1 MVKQNKLVAAR
12 VLGSLFLLA
21 ALAPLAS
28 AQTTQSQPA
37 TAPSLDEPAV
47 LLARLKPAHPRLLIT
62 PEWAARMNQRAE
74 NDPELRGLI
83 DRLVARADALL
94 KVEPVQGD
102 LDRKDKRVYPAHA
115 QVFDRVTLLGVAYHL
130 RKDPR
135 HAQRAIAELM
145 SSAAQKDWNPG
156 HFLTTAIQASA
167 VGMGLD
173 WFDAE
178 LTEEQKATITR
189 SIVENGMK
197 PALECYELRTI
208 GGWWTTCNH
217 NWNQVCNGGLM
228 IAAMSIAER
237 EPKIAGEVFGAAVRR
252 LPVAMARYAPDGAWN
267 EGISYWAYGTSN
279 AVTAIAA
286 LKTATGSEGGITEIP
301 GVELAG
307 LFPLA
312 MAGPTGRMFN
322 FSDGH
327 DAPMN
332 HPCMLWLGE
341 RYGKPAMS
349 EPRLRELRK
358 PGAQAMPLDL
368 LWLPEDWLSPAPPA
382 DLPLGLWM
390 RRADVMTLRTSW
402 TDNQALFVGIKA
414 GSNRAN
420 HSHLDLGSFIFEAL
434 GQRWAN
440 DPGSESYAVPGY
452 FDFKFPWSTRWTYYR
467 VRAEGH
473 NTLVI
478 NPDDKPDQD
487 IAGDAKVVKFDGG
500 DVNKMLTVMDLT
512 KPYVGRA
519 KSVQRGVALLDQ
531 RRLLV
536 RDEVT
541 LAEPDVG
548 RPDGGEVWWFMTTL
562 AQAQVADT
570 GKIATLTL
578 GEQSVEVR
586 LIEPENAVL
595 SVMPAVPLPS
605 SPKPVGQSAN
615 ERLRKLAVHLTGVTK
630 PATIVVLITPS
641 IKGGQALGEPD
652 LAKVVLEKW

>member
-1 MVKQNKLVAAR
+1 MMIKRKLATAMMVL
-12 VLGSLFLLA
+12 LSLQLTHTHV
-21 ALAPLAS
+21 AS
-28 AQTTQSQPA
+28 AQTTQPQPA
-37 TAPSLDEPAV
+37 TSPSLVEPAE
-47 LLARLKPAHPRLLIT
+47 LLKALKPTHPRLLIT
-62 PEWAARMNQRAE
+62 PQWAARMSERAE
-74 NDPELRGLI
+74 KDAALRSLI
-83 DRLVARADALL
+83 DRLVARANDLL

-102 LDRKDKRVYPAHA
+102 LERKDRRVYPAHA
-115 QVFDRVTLLGVAYHL
+115 QVFDRITLLGVVYHL

-178 LTEEQKATITR
+178 LTEEQKAIITR
-189 SIVENGMK
+189 SIVENSMK

-208 GGWWTTCNH
+208 GGWWTTSNH

-267 EGISYWAYGTSN
+267 EGISYWSYGTSN

-286 LKTATGSEGGITEIP
+286 LKSATGSEGGITEIP

-307 LFPLA
+307 NFPLA

-327 DAPMN
+327 DTPLN
-332 HPCMLWLGE
+332 HSCMLWLGE
-341 RYGKPAMS
+341 RYGSPAMS

-368 LWLPEDWLSPAPPA
+368 LWLPEDWLTPAPPVN
-382 DLPLGLWM
+382 LPLALWM

-402 TDNQALFVGIKA
+402 TDNQALFVGIKS
-414 GSNRAN
+414 GTNRAN

-434 GQRWAN
+434 GHRWAS
-440 DPGSESYAVPGY
+440 DPGSESYSVPGY
-452 FDFKFPWSTRWTYYR
+452 FDFKFPWSARWGYYR

-487 IAGDAKVVKFDGG
+487 IAGDAKVVKFEGK
-500 DVNKMLTVMDLT
+500 DVSKMFAVMDLS

-519 KSVQRGVALLDQ
+519 KSVRRGVALLDQ
-531 RRLLV
+531 KRMLV
-536 RDEVT
+536 RDELT
-541 LAEPDVG
+541 LAGADVG
-548 RPDGGEVWWFMTTL
+548 RPEGNEVWWFMTTT
-562 AQAQVADT
+562 AQAQISET
-570 GKIATLTL
+570 GKLATLTQ
-578 GEQSVEVR
+578 GGKSVEVK
-586 LIEPENAVL
+586 LLEPQNAVFT
-595 SVMPAVPLPS
+595 VMPAAPLPS
-605 SPKPVGQSAN
+605 SPKPAGQNAN
-615 ERLRKLAVHLTGVTK
+615 EKFRKLAVHLTGVKDAT
-630 PATIVVLITPS
+630 TIVVQITPMQE
-641 IKGGQALGEPD
+641 GGAALGDAE
-652 LAKVVLEKW
+652 LAKVELEKW